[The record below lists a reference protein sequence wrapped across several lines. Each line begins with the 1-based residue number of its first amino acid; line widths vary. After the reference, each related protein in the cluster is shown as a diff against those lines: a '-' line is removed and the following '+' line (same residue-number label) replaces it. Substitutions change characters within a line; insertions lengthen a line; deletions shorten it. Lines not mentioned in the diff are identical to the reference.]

1 VQRAFLETTLPVSD
15 QRYYKLTYQH
25 QRFFPVSKE
34 VTWLLNGEAGV
45 AGGYDDKP
53 LPFFKNFYA
62 GGVGSVRGYE
72 PNSIGPRDINGAQLG
87 GDKRVLANTEL
98 LFPMPG
104 YGKEKSVRLSAFVD
118 GGIIYGVT
126 SEIPG
131 TDGPRYSTGVALTWI
146 SPVGPL
152 KMSYAWPIAE
162 QPGDR
167 LQRFQFT
174 LGQIF

>member
-1 VQRAFLETTLPVSD
+1 MTL
-15 QRYYKLTYQH
+15 
-25 QRFFPVSKE
+25 
-34 VTWLLNGEAGV
+34 LLNGEAGL

-53 LPFFKNFYA
+53 LPFFKSFYA

-72 PNSIGPRDINGAQLG
+72 PNSIGPRDYNGAYLG
-87 GDKRVLANTEL
+87 GDKRVVTNLEL

-104 YGKEKSVRLSAFVD
+104 SKEKSVRLSAFLD
-118 GGIIYGVT
+118 GGIIYGAPT
-126 SEIPG
+126 DIPG
-131 TDGPRYSTGVALTWI
+131 SDGPRYATGIALTWI

-152 KMSYAWPIAE
+152 KMSYAWPIAQ
-162 QPGDR
+162 QPEDK

>member
-1 VQRAFLETTLPVSD
+1 M
-15 QRYYKLTYQH
+15 
-25 QRFFPVSKE
+25 
-34 VTWLLNGEAGV
+34 LNGSVGV

-53 LPFFKNFYA
+53 LPFNRNFTA

-72 PNSIGPRDINGAQLG
+72 PGSVGPRDANGLFLG
-87 GDKRVLANTEL
+87 GDKRLLTNMEL

-104 YGKEKSVRLSAFVD
+104 YGNEKSVRLSAFVD
-118 GGIIYGVT
+118 GGIIYGVPT
-126 SEIPG
+126 AISG
-131 TDGPRYSTGVALTWI
+131 TDGARFSTGIALTWI

-152 KMSYAWPIAE
+152 KMSYAWPLNE
-162 QPGDR
+162 QLTDK

>member
-1 VQRAFLETTLPVSD
+1 MRS
-15 QRYYKLTYQH
+15 R
-25 QRFFPVSKE
+25 
-34 VTWLLNGEAGV
+34 
-45 AGGYDDKP
+45 YDDKP
-53 LPFFKNFYA
+53 LPFFENFYA

-72 PNSIGPRDINGAQLG
+72 PNSIGPRDINGAYLG
-87 GDKRVLANTEL
+87 GDKRALINSEL

-104 YGKEKSVRLSAFVD
+104 SKEKSVRLSAFVD
-118 GGIIYGVT
+118 GGIIYGAP

-131 TDGPRYSTGVALTWI
+131 TDGPRYSTGLALTWI

-152 KMSYAWPIAE
+152 KMSYAWPLAE
-162 QPGDR
+162 QLGDR

>member
-1 VQRAFLETTLPVSD
+1 
-15 QRYYKLTYQH
+15 
-25 QRFFPVSKE
+25 
-34 VTWLLNGEAGV
+34 
-45 AGGYDDKP
+45 

-72 PNSIGPRDINGAQLG
+72 PNSIGPRDSNGLYMG
-87 GDKRVLANTEL
+87 GDKRIVMNTEL

-104 YGKEKSVRLSAFVD
+104 SSKEKSLRLSAFVD
-118 GGIIYGVT
+118 GGIIYGPP
-126 SEIPG
+126 SAIAG
-131 TDGPRYSTGVALTWI
+131 TDGPRYSTGLALTWI

-152 KMSYAWPIAE
+152 KMSYAWPLAE
-162 QPGDR
+162 QPNDR